1 MYLLKPRYVH
11 LLRCLF
17 MGFEPNYP
25 KYRTS
30 SFVAVVF
37 FFLHL
42 KLSSRNWSEKHPLIS
57 AVQDQ
62 ACFRNSTNICN
73 VSITGCPWERSAFL
87 SLLGQYILASF
98 QISFLL
104 TNNRRDISQ
113 ELIMEKKTQN
123 FYHFPCIQMFDILWW
138 CVQGYVP
145 SDFNRVA
152 NTQYRWNL
160 PKFIVQALSPHLL

>member
-1 MYLLKPRYVH
+1 MHGLFEKSWKNIKTCICSSLDMFIYYVVCLWDLNQTIQNIELALL
-11 LLRCLF
+11 LLLF
-17 MGFEPNYP
+17 
-25 KYRTS
+25 
-30 SFVAVVF
+30 F

-62 ACFRNSTNICN
+62 ACFRNSTNIYN

-113 ELIMEKKTQN
+113 ELIMEKKN
-123 FYHFPCIQMFDILWW
+123 PKLLSISLYSNVWHIMMMCSGVCSLW
-138 CVQGYVP
+138 
-145 SDFNRVA
+145 F
-152 NTQYRWNL
+152 
-160 PKFIVQALSPHLL
+160 

>member
-17 MGFEPNYP
+17 KGFEPNYP

-30 SFVAVVF
+30 SFVAVVFF

-113 ELIMEKKTQN
+113 ELIMEKKN
-123 FYHFPCIQMFDILWW
+123 PKLLSISLYSNVWHIMMMCSGVCSLW
-138 CVQGYVP
+138 
-145 SDFNRVA
+145 F
-152 NTQYRWNL
+152 
-160 PKFIVQALSPHLL
+160 